1 MSAADELD
9 EFLVHTVTVV
19 PLIGSGG
26 MGDVH
31 GPPVTG
37 LPCFVDETTRMVRDR
52 TGAQVVSSA
61 TVYARATAPA
71 VPPGSLLTLP
81 SGRTSVVLAESRR
94 ESGPL
99 DLPDHVEWAVE

>member
-1 MSAADELD
+1 VSTADELD
-9 EFLVHTVTVV
+9 DFLVHTVTVV
-19 PLIGSGG
+19 PLVGSVG

-37 LPCFVDETTRMVRDR
+37 VPCFVDETTRMVRDR

-61 TVYARATAPA
+61 TVYARTTAPDA
-71 VPPGSLLTLP
+71 PPGSLITLP
-81 SGRTSVVLAESRR
+81 SGRTVGVLAQARR
-94 ESGPL
+94 ASGPL

>member
-1 MSAADELD
+1 MSTADELD
-9 EFLVHTVTVV
+9 DFLVHTVTVV

-37 LPCFVDETTRMVRDR
+37 VACFVDETTRMVRDR
-52 TGAQVVSSA
+52 SGTQVVSSA
-61 TVYARATAPA
+61 TVYARTTAPDA
-71 VPPGSLLTLP
+71 PPGSLITLP
-81 SGRTSVVLAESRR
+81 SGRTAGVLAQARR

>member
-1 MSAADELD
+1 MSTADEFD
-9 EFLVHTVTVV
+9 DFLVHTVTVV

-31 GPPVTG
+31 GPPVAG
-37 LPCFVDETTRMVRDR
+37 VPCLVDETTRMVRDR

-61 TVYARATAPA
+61 TVYARTTAPA
-71 VPPGSLLTLP
+71 APPGSLLTLP
-81 SGRTSVVLAESRR
+81 SGRTAIVLAEARR
-94 ESGPL
+94 TSGPL